1 MKNCGKSK
9 LKSVCE
15 ISAGQSAPQ
24 GNDKYS
30 ENGIPFIR
38 AGNLEALTLRG
49 NEGLC
54 QKVSQAVAKEY
65 KLKLYPKGTIL
76 FAKSGMST
84 RKGYV
89 YVLKENA
96 YVVSHLACIIPT
108 DKIEPDFLK
117 YYFLY
122 NKPNR
127 LVRDDSYPSISLL
140 DISNITIP
148 LPTLADQ
155 ILIIN
160 IFKKIEKQIFNK
172 KLQLEKLEQLAKSRF
187 LEMFG
192 RCSEDKFEWGLK
204 TLEDCCVI
212 NPQKTTDSRLKPGLE
227 VSFCPMPYVSE
238 KGEIKTDDI
247 IIYDKVKSGFTYFTE
262 NDVLFAK
269 ITPCMENG
277 KGAIARNL
285 KNGIGFGS
293 TEFHVLRPKKEMITP
308 EWLYF
313 LTIFQQFRKDAEN
326 NMTGSAGQRR
336 VPANFLKKYRVSV
349 PPKSLQYEFARI
361 LQQLD
366 KSKFRIKKSLEKLE
380 LTYKALL
387 QEYFG

>member
-9 LKSVCE
+9 LKYVCE

-54 QKVSQAVAKEY
+54 QKVSQAVAKEH

-84 RKGYV
+84 KKGYV
-89 YVLKENA
+89 HVLKENA

-148 LPTLADQ
+148 LPTLTDQ

-187 LEMFG
+187 IEMFG
-192 RCSEDKFEWGLK
+192 DNHSELVPLEQLCDFIRNGANIRQSKGSGGYPITRIETISNNVFNLDRLGYAGITTLDK
-204 TLEDCCVI
+204 
-212 NPQKTTDSRLKPGLE
+212 
-227 VSFCPMPYVSE
+227 Y
-238 KGEIKTDDI
+238 
-247 IIYDKVKSGFTYFTE
+247 E
-262 NDVLFAK
+262 NY
-269 ITPCMENG
+269 I
-277 KGAIARNL
+277 L
-285 KNGIGFGS
+285 KNGDILVSHINSEKYLGRAVQYKGQQKII
-293 TEFHVLRPKKEMITP
+293 HGMNLLCVRPKETTIATFLEYYLRSKPTKEYISKIT
-308 EWLYF
+308 
-313 LTIFQQFRKDAEN
+313 
-326 NMTGSAGQRR
+326 
-336 VPANFLKKYRVSV
+336 KKAVNQASFSVSDYKKLLV
-349 PPKSLQYEFARI
+349 MNISKNECMAFNSFIE
-361 LQQLD
+361 QLD
-366 KSKFRIKKSLEKLE
+366 KSKFRMKMCLKIMSFIRHL
-380 LTYKALL
+380 
-387 QEYFG
+387 

>member
-9 LKSVCE
+9 LKYVCE

-54 QKVSQAVAKEY
+54 QKVSQAVAKEH

-84 RKGYV
+84 KKGYV
-89 YVLKENA
+89 HVLKENA

-148 LPTLADQ
+148 LPTLTDQ

-187 LEMFG
+187 IEMFG
-192 RCSEDKFEWGLK
+192 DVGKDEFGWGLK
-204 TLEDCCVI
+204 RLDSCCTI
-212 NPQKTTDSRLKPGLE
+212 NPKKTSETHLTDSLE
-227 VSFCPMPYVSE
+227 VSFCPMQYISE
-238 KGEIKTDDI
+238 KGDIKTDDLKT
-247 IIYDKVKSGFTYFTE
+247 YNEVKKGFTYFAE
-262 NDVLFAK
+262 NDVVFAK

-277 KGAIARNL
+277 KGAIAKNL
-285 KNGIGFGS
+285 RNGIGFGS
-293 TEFHVLRPKKEMITP
+293 TEFHVLRPNQNMITP

-313 LTIFQQFRKDAEN
+313 LMSFQQFRKDAES

-336 VPANFLKKYRVSV
+336 VPADFLKKYKVSI
-349 PPKSLQYEFARI
+349 PPLSLQYEYKKF

-366 KSKFRIKKSLEKLE
+366 KSKFRMKMCLKIMSFIRHL
-380 LTYKALL
+380 
-387 QEYFG
+387 

>member
-49 NEGLC
+49 NEDLC
-54 QKVSQAVAKEY
+54 QKVSQAVAKEH

-89 YVLKENA
+89 HVLKENA

-192 RCSEDKFEWGLK
+192 NVKSSKKISHFVDSNIVSAKKAYDENTTIKYIDISSVDNKSFSIETITEYCFKDAPSRAQQ
-204 TLEDCCVI
+204 CVI
-212 NPQKTTDSRLKPGLE
+212 SGDIL
-227 VSFCPMPYVSE
+227 VSTVRP
-238 KGEIKTDDI
+238 
-247 IIYDKVKSGFTYFTE
+247 
-262 NDVLFAK
+262 
-269 ITPCMENG
+269 
-277 KGAIARNL
+277 NL
-285 KNGIGFGS
+285 KNIAVVESTDKNLVASSGFC
-293 TEFHVLRPKKEMITP
+293 VLRAVKCPKE
-308 EWLYF
+308 F
-313 LTIFQQFRKDAEN
+313 LFGIISSDDFTNAMVGLTTGANYPAIKDSDILKYPVPDTSST
-326 NMTGSAGQRR
+326 NMEFY
-336 VPANFLKKYRVSV
+336 ANF
-349 PPKSLQYEFARI
+349 I
-361 LQQLD
+361 QQLD
-366 KSKFRIKKSLEKLE
+366 KSKFRMKKSLKL
-380 LTYKALL
+380 LSYIRHL
-387 QEYFG
+387 